1 MTNRLIVGLLAVL
14 TAAPAAAQQPE
25 FKAGVEL
32 VTVPV
37 TVTSNDHN
45 TYIEGLTAA
54 DFRVTENGQRQTVTT
69 VTRERRPISV
79 CFVIDSSG
87 SMALGNRRDL
97 ASMAVDRIVGQLTP
111 DDEVAMVLFEEKV
124 EERLPW
130 TKVGPGVKLNWGG
143 WAPRGSTALNDG
155 MRLGFRLI
163 ESARNDRRVIVLVTD
178 GFENA
183 SRESTA
189 NLVKTRQQS
198 ETTIV
203 GIGVGS
209 PNIAD
214 LQADVRHVQ
223 THMPP
228 ANAENLRKFEASAP
242 GASGSVRPPDTLPH
256 FDYLETL
263 VGDSGGSV
271 RRLLSQPEVAMAAKN
286 IVDELQYEYVIG
298 YTPTRPLDGKYR
310 KVKVE
315 VARRGTFVRHRGGYL
330 AIPSKPQ

>member
-1 MTNRLIVGLLAVL
+1 MTIRLIAGLFGLLIVI
-14 TAAPAAAQQPE
+14 PVAAQQPE

-54 DFRVTENGQRQTVTT
+54 DFRVTENGERQTVTT

-87 SMALGNRRDL
+87 SMSLGDRRDL
-97 ASMAVDRIVGQLTP
+97 ASQAVDRIVGQLKP
-111 DDEVAMVLFEEKV
+111 DDEVSIVFFDEKI

-143 WAPRGSTALNDG
+143 WTPRGSTALNDG

-163 ESARNDRRVIVLVTD
+163 EAASNARRVIVLVTD

-183 SRESTA
+183 SRESTS
-189 NLVKTRQQS
+189 NLVKSRQQS

-209 PNIAD
+209 PGLED
-214 LQADVRHVQ
+214 LQTDVRHVQ
-223 THMPP
+223 THLPP

-242 GASGSVRPPDTLPH
+242 GASESSRPATVLPN

-298 YTPTRPLDGKYR
+298 YTPAKPLDGKYR
-310 KVKVE
+310 KLKVE
-315 VARRGTFVRHRGGYL
+315 VNRRGTFVRHRGGYL
-330 AIPSKPQ
+330 ALPSKPQ